1 MKLLLSSS
9 LFSLITASSVSTDRV
24 VNPSRITFESLGRI
38 DNDSLL
44 VEALG
49 TDGFVSVTNIP
60 GFKQSK
66 HSLMSNLHSC
76 MMGLGDDAVAAHYFD
91 DGTIRRS
98 FATAT
103 LPEVGAQPIKS
114 LEDLELLSEYCQSL
128 QGELSSFRSSV
139 EATTKLFSQKLSTE
153 MGVYLQTPLMTSNVD
168 GVVYDSISEVV
179 AGGEHLEHF
188 HSYQKDSFSG
198 DAEATTIELHTDQGF
213 FIAFTPGLIASSQD
227 PTKQLKLSDGFYVQD
242 RYGEKA
248 AVKFSE
254 EDDLV
259 FMIGDGANQYIN
271 NNFVGSTDATPL
283 RSTPHALSFPAQI
296 DSSDVRVWYG
306 LMVLPPNNALLR
318 SSGLTHGEVRE
329 ALMDASTSG
338 DSISLGCSSQDMKAV
353 IHTSRHLSGPSEILN
368 CTSDELFC
376 WYRCQPLDDEL
387 KTCAD
392 RDLSLECVD
401 SQGQITEPAQ
411 HNGAAPACYNST
423 AMHTHD
429 EEDGHDHTHDDGDDE
444 HTHDDGD
451 DGHTHDDGDD
461 GHTHDEDMGTKAT
474 STGSRNTDGNL
485 FALSLRTSYII
496 ISTIL
501 TVW

>member
-24 VNPSRITFESLGRI
+24 VNPSRITFDALGRI
-38 DNDSLL
+38 DNDPLI

-60 GFKQSK
+60 EFKLSK
-66 HSLMSNLHSC
+66 HNIMSNLHSC
-76 MMGLGDDAVAAHYFD
+76 LMDLGDDAVASHYFV

-98 FATAT
+98 FATTT

-114 LEDLELLSEYCQSL
+114 LEDLELSEYCQSFKR
-128 QGELSSFRSSV
+128 ELSSFRSSV
-139 EATTKLFSQKLSTE
+139 ETATKLFSRKLSTE
-153 MGVYLQTPLMTSNVD
+153 MGAYLHTPLMTSNVD

-198 DAEATTIELHTDQGF
+198 GAEATTIELHTDQGF
-213 FIAFTPGLIASSQD
+213 FIAFTPGLIASQD
-227 PTKQLKLSDGFYVQD
+227 PTKQLKLSDGFYVLD
-242 RYGEKA
+242 RNGEKA
-248 AVKFSE
+248 SVKFSE

-271 NNFVGSTDATPL
+271 NNFVDSEDATPL
-283 RSTPHALSFPAQI
+283 RATPHALSFPASI

-318 SSGLTHGEVRE
+318 SSGLTHREVRE
-329 ALMDASTSG
+329 TLMDASTSG

-353 IHTSRHLSGPSEILN
+353 IHTSRDLSGPSEVLN

-376 WYRCQPLDDEL
+376 WYRCQPLGDEL
-387 KTCAD
+387 KTCTD
-392 RDLSLECVD
+392 RGLSLECVD
-401 SQGQITEPAQ
+401 SQGKITEPTQ
-411 HNGAAPACYNST
+411 HNGAEPACYNSSAMQ
-423 AMHTHD
+423 AMHHD
-429 EEDGHDHTHDDGDDE
+429 DEDEGHGHSHDDG
-444 HTHDDGD
+444 H
-451 DGHTHDDGDD
+451 GHTHDDGDD
-461 GHTHDEDMGTKAT
+461 GHHNEDMGMKAT
-474 STGSRNTDGNL
+474 SAGSRNTTGNF
-485 FALSLRTSYII
+485 FALSLLTSCII